1 MIVDSSPESGDGV
14 SKDLLG
20 DFVSSLARIDAGAPD
35 CLDSSTLARALYSS
49 DASIYRVV
57 PRAVARPRSVDE
69 VAALMRAAAEV
80 GLPVTTRGAGT
91 SCAGNA
97 IGEGLVIDL
106 ARHLHTIHSL
116 DPESR
121 TAVVDP
127 GVIQDR
133 LQDAGRPHGLR
144 FGPDPSTSTRC
155 TIGGMIGNNACGPR
169 ALGYGRTC
177 DNVVQ
182 ADLLTAA
189 GDTLD
194 LRAGSAEDSRLSR
207 LKDLA
212 TANLGVIRTEFGTF
226 SRQVSGYQLEHLT
239 PEHGFNL
246 PAFVCGTEGTLGVVT
261 RATVR
266 LVADPPHG
274 VTVALGYPSM
284 AEAADAVT
292 ALLPFHPV
300 ACEGMDRRIVDVVAR
315 AKGSSA
321 VPDLPRGDGWMFL
334 DVRGDDAAEVASRA
348 QQMTAASGALDARVV
363 SDPAEAAALWRIR
376 SDGAGLAGVSLEQL
390 AWAGWEDAA
399 VPPADLGAYLRDFEE
414 LLESHGLHGLPYGH
428 FGEGCVHC
436 RIDYPLDAADG
447 PEQYRSFVA
456 DAAALVARHGGS
468 ASGEHGDG
476 RARSALLPAMYSPE
490 AISLFGQVKGILD
503 PDNLLNP
510 GVLVDP
516 RPVEA
521 DIRMFQAR
529 NSPLTLSH
537 PQFAHDVHQCT
548 GVGKCIAENSP
559 HGGVMCPS
567 YQASHN
573 EKDST
578 RGRAKV
584 LQEMVNGTLVHG
596 WDSPEVAQA
605 LDLCLACK
613 GCARDCPTGID
624 MASYR
629 SRVFYEKYHHGLRP
643 RSHYVM
649 GWLPRWERLISAIPW
664 MATITNAALRV
675 PGIKHLGRWVA
686 GVDQRRPLPTFRPGG
701 PARKSLDSGHSTTA
715 AEAIAAERQGEPG
728 RLGRGASIPRELPGS
743 ADALAPAGRAPA
755 TRHGRVVIWVDSFS
769 DMLGDCDLGAVVAV
783 LADAGYQ
790 PEVLTDDVCCGL
802 TWITTGQLDG
812 AIKKLRKALDVL
824 GPLAEAGIPI
834 VGLEPSCTTV
844 WRTDALELV
853 GDDPRTETV
862 AKNVHTMAEMLEAA
876 GWRPPSLAGHTIVAQ
891 PHCHHASILGFGPD
905 QRLLEASGATVKTV
919 GGCCGYAGNFGV
931 EIGHYETS
939 VAVAEHDLLP
949 AIREAGPSAIIL
961 ADGFSC
967 RRQTSDLAGRRALTL
982 AELFASHI
990 S

>member
-1 MIVDSSPESGDGV
+1 MTLGS
-14 SKDLLG
+14 DLLG
-20 DFVSSLARIDAGAPD
+20 DFVSALTRLDAGAAD

-69 VAALMRAAAEV
+69 LTALVRAAAEV
-80 GLPVTTRGAGT
+80 GLPVTSRGAGT

-97 IGEGLVIDL
+97 IGEGLVVDL
-106 ARHLHTIHSL
+106 ARHLRTIHRL
-116 DPESR
+116 DPEEG

-127 GVIQDR
+127 GVVQAS
-133 LQDAGRPHGLR
+133 LQAAGRPHGLR

-189 GDTLD
+189 GDRLD
-194 LRAGSAEDSRLSR
+194 LRAGSCEDPRLAR
-207 LKDLA
+207 LRDLA

-239 PEHGFNL
+239 PEHGFDL
-246 PAFVCGTEGTLGVVT
+246 PAFICGTEGTLGIVT

-266 LVADPPHG
+266 LVADPPCG
-274 VTVALGYPSM
+274 VTVALGYPTM
-284 AEAADAVT
+284 DQAADAVT
-292 ALLPFHPV
+292 ALLPFRPV

-315 AKGSSA
+315 AKGPAA
-321 VPDLPRGDGWMFL
+321 VPELPRGDGWMFL
-334 DVRGDDAAEVASRA
+334 ELRGDDPAEVASRA
-348 QQMTAASGALDARVV
+348 QRMTAAAGALDARVV
-363 SDPAEAAALWRIR
+363 GDPAEAAALWQIR
-376 SDGAGLAGVSLEQL
+376 SDGAGLAGVSLERL

-399 VPPADLGAYLRDFEE
+399 VPPADLGSYLRDFEA

-428 FGEGCVHC
+428 FGDGCVHC
-436 RIDYPLDAADG
+436 RIDYPLDAPDG
-447 PEQYRSFVA
+447 PQRYRSFVA
-456 DAAALVARHGGS
+456 EAAALVARHGGS

-476 RARSALLPAMYSPE
+476 RARSALLPAMYSAE

-503 PDNLLNP
+503 PDDLLNP

-548 GVGKCIAENSP
+548 GVGKCVAENSAG
-559 HGGVMCPS
+559 GGVMCPS
-567 YQASHN
+567 YQASHD

-624 MASYR
+624 MATYR
-629 SRVFYEKYHHGLRP
+629 SRVLFEKYRGRLRP

-649 GWLPRWERLISAIPW
+649 GWLPRWERLIAAVPGL
-664 MATITNAALRV
+664 ARITNAALAV
-675 PGIKHLGRWVA
+675 PGVKHLGRWAA
-686 GVDQRRPLPTFRPGG
+686 GVDQRRPLPAFRPGG
-701 PARKSLDSGHSTTA
+701 AARLGVGAEHSTTA
-715 AEAIAAERQGEPG
+715 AEAVR
-728 RLGRGASIPRELPGS
+728 
-743 ADALAPAGRAPA
+743 AGRDLPA
-755 TRHGRVVIWVDSFS
+755 ARHGRVVIWVDSFS
-769 DMLGDCDLGAVVAV
+769 DMLGDADLGAVVAV
-783 LADAGYQ
+783 LADAGYR

-802 TWITTGQLDG
+802 TWITTGQLD
-812 AIKKLRKALDVL
+812 AAAKKLRKALDVL
-824 GPLAEAGIPI
+824 APLAEAGIPI

-844 WRTDALELV
+844 WRSDALELV
-853 GDDPRTETV
+853 GDDPRTERV

-876 GWRPPSLAGHTIVAQ
+876 GWRPPSLEGHTIVAQ

-905 QRLLEASGATVKTV
+905 QRLLEASGAQLTTV

-949 AIREAGPSAIIL
+949 AIEKAGPSAIVL

-982 AELFASHI
+982 AELFASHL